1 MTIKRQQVE
10 QVYGREVVLLHLQL
24 LTQVE
29 ALPRRRRR
37 GERLGGAAGEAAQG
51 AVQRRGRRLVGRRAR
66 RRPEGL
72 RLHHHLPPEA
82 PRRLADANMHAPK
95 LLDS

>member
-1 MTIKRQQVE
+1 VKQHLQASDKRQGE

-24 LTQVE
+24 LTQAE
-29 ALPRRRRR
+29 ALPRRRRRR

-51 AVQRRGRRLVGRRAR
+51 SVQRRGRRLVGRRAR

-72 RLHHHLPPEA
+72 RLHRHLPSEA
-82 PRRLADANMHAPK
+82 PRRLAAK
-95 LLDS
+95 YL